1 MLKALR
7 TARNLVAVVVLAGL
21 TGLLVAWLGT
31 ITAQPAYAATY
42 GQELAACEAVWAYH
56 AVDDGPGY
64 TNEALWQKDWHHAWH
79 LATEADP
86 ELEHAIHHYLWTD
99 KGWARVNWLCGFA
112 TN

>member
-7 TARNLVAVVVLAGL
+7 TVRNLAAVVVLAGL

-42 GQELAACEAVWAYH
+42 GQELAACSTVWYFH
-56 AVDDGPGY
+56 QVDRHDY
-64 TNEALWQKDWHHAWH
+64 TNEAKWQAAYRAAYDAAKH
-79 LATEADP
+79 ADP
-86 ELEHAIHHYLWTD
+86 NLHYVIDRYLFTD
-99 KGWARVNWLCGFA
+99 KGWSRVVYDCGYD